1 MNDRAQ
7 GLPLAG
13 LRVLDLSAFLSGPLA
28 AAMLADQGAEVVK
41 VEPPEGDVSRA
52 IGPAKG
58 RMSATYIAC
67 NRGKRGLALDL
78 KCAAGRAV
86 LRELAARA
94 DVLAENF
101 RPGVMARL
109 GLDDASLALL
119 NPRLVHLSITGFG
132 RSGPY
137 AMGRAYDAVIQAIGG
152 FSAAHRDRASGE
164 PALLA
169 TTVCDKLT
177 ALTAAQAVTAALFA
191 RERDGRGRRVEI
203 AMLDAAVAFQ
213 WPDAMF
219 NHAFVDDAPEAFPPF
234 GATTRPYR
242 TRDGHVAVMMPQND
256 EFSAFCAGIGIPE
269 LARDPRYAT
278 TPLRHKAAAE
288 LRARFEP
295 LLAQRD
301 TDEIVTALRAAG
313 VPIGRV
319 NEHGEVLT
327 DPQVVHSGLIAEVP
341 HPDIGRVRLPRG
353 AARWD
358 GERGPAPGPA
368 PALGEHGAQVLRD
381 WLGCGDDAIG
391 ALRADG
397 VLVGGAG

>member
-1 MNDRAQ
+1 MTGSNT
-7 GLPLAG
+7 LPLAG

-28 AAMLADQGAEVVK
+28 TAMLADQGAEVVK

-58 RMSATYIAC
+58 RMSATFIAC

-78 KCAAGRAV
+78 KSAGGRALV
-86 LRELAARA
+86 RELAARA

-109 GLDDASLALL
+109 GLDDAALALL

-137 AMGRAYDAVIQAIGG
+137 ATGRAYDAVIQAIAGM
-152 FSAAHRDRASGE
+152 SAAHRDRASGE
-164 PALLA
+164 PSLLS

-177 ALTAAQAVTAALFA
+177 ALTAAQAVSAALFA

-219 NHAFVDDAPEAFPPF
+219 NHAFIDDAPEAYPPF
-234 GATTRPYR
+234 GGTTRPYR
-242 TRDGHVAVMMPQND
+242 TRDGFVAVMMPQTE
-256 EFSAFCAGIGIPE
+256 EFRAFCLGLGLDEMAS
-269 LARDPRYAT
+269 DPRYAT
-278 TPLRHKAAAE
+278 TPLRHKASAE

-295 LLAQRD
+295 LVAQWGTEELVD
-301 TDEIVTALRAAG
+301 ALRAAG

-327 DPQVVHSGLIAEVP
+327 DPQVMHSGMLAEVA
-341 HPDIGRVRLPRG
+341 HGALGRVRLPHG

-358 GERGPAPGPA
+358 GLRGPAPGPA
-368 PALGEHGAQVLRD
+368 PDLGEHGTQVLRE
-381 WLGCGDDAIG
+381 WLLIDDDRIA
-391 ALRADG
+391 ALRREG
-397 VLVGGAG
+397 VLLGTSG